1 MVRAFI
7 PARAGSRRLPNKN
20 IVPFFGHPLMAYTIR
35 AAISSGVFS
44 EVYVSTDSEEYAR
57 IARAY
62 GAASVMRPEEL
73 AQDDSPDYEWIAHML
88 QATGT
93 GDFAVLRP
101 TNPFRSVA
109 TIQGAANL
117 FKSHP
122 EVSEVRAL
130 RPSSEHPF
138 KTWAVMGEYCLPVM
152 ENTGYLYPT
161 QRLLPTFVQAAGIEV
176 RRMDAPTTLTVPY
189 LVSELE
195 GLDINTSLDLAMAE
209 HLVAV
214 GLVDQP
220 SITNYESYCH

>member
-7 PARAGSRRLPNKN
+7 PARAGSRRFPNKN
-20 IVPFFGHPLMAYTIR
+20 IVQFFGHPLMAYAVR
-35 AAISSGVFS
+35 VAISSGVFS
-44 EVYVSTDSEEYAR
+44 EVYVSTDSAEYAR

-62 GAASVMRPEEL
+62 GAVSVMRPEEL
-73 AQDDSPDYEWIAHML
+73 STDDSPDYEWIAHML
-88 QATGT
+88 QATGA

-109 TIQGAANL
+109 TIQGAVKL

-138 KTWAVMGEYCLPVM
+138 KTWAAMGDYCLPVM
-152 ENTGYLYPT
+152 ENNGYLYPT

-176 RRMDAPTTLTVPY
+176 RRMDAPTTLTAPY

-195 GLDINTSLDLAMAE
+195 GLDINTPLDFEMAQY
-209 HLVAV
+209 LVACGAV
-214 GLVDQP
+214 AKPL
-220 SITNYESYCH
+220 ITNYESYCH